1 MATYDQIGTTYT
13 TTRGPDARIQALIDR
28 ALGDAVT
35 VVNVGAG
42 AGGPTSLPAARS
54 WRSSRR
60 R

>member
-1 MATYDQIGTTYT
+1 MATYDEIGTTYPR
-13 TTRGPDARIQALIDR
+13 TRGPDARIQAQIDR

-42 AGGPTSLPAARS
+42 TGCTSPPAARS